1 MSDIRK
7 VLIVG
12 AGIGGLGAGAALA
25 NRGVE
30 VEIVEIKPEPNVYG
44 VGINQPANSLRALQ
58 ALGVLDAVCDVG
70 FEFDR
75 WTFHDAH
82 GNLVVDVPSKLGGDG
97 IPSNCGLTRRKL
109 HDILIGAAERA
120 GVRVTYGTTLTE
132 FDDHNG
138 AVEAQLS
145 DGREE
150 EFDLVV
156 AFDGINSPLRK
167 RLFGPDHEPVYSGY
181 GVWRVSVP
189 RPEHITYGALFQ
201 APGAK
206 AGHIP
211 LSQELMYLF
220 LVHPEPH
227 HARFDRS
234 QYVEML
240 RKRLAPF
247 EGVVGDIRENLKA
260 DDDVVYSPLSEVM
273 LPAPW
278 SKGRVLLCGDAAHA
292 CTPHITQGAAMALED
307 AVVLPQELLDSDA
320 PFADRLQA
328 FGERRYPRAKF
339 VQDVSRG
346 ILNAEMQINA
356 DNIEIAFAHMKE
368 ELPGQM
374 AGVDAF
380 LNQPA

>member
-44 VGINQPANSLRALQ
+44 VGINQPANSLRALN
-58 ALGVLDAVCDVG
+58 ALGVLDEVREVG
-70 FEFDR
+70 FEFDC
-75 WTFHDAH
+75 TKFHDH
-82 GNLVVDVPSKLGGDG
+82 CGNLVVSVDSKLGGDDV
-97 IPSNCGLTRRKL
+97 PANTGLTRRNL
-109 HDILIGAAERA
+109 HDILIGAAERSGA
-120 GVRVTYGTTLTE
+120 KTTYGTTVGDLH
-132 FDDHNG
+132 DDNG
-138 AVEAQLS
+138 GVEVTLS

-150 EFDLVV
+150 EYDLVV
-156 AFDGINSPLRK
+156 AFDGINSALRK
-167 RLFGPDHEPVYSGY
+167 RLFGDRYDPVYTGY
-181 GVWRVSVP
+181 GVWRVTVP
-189 RPEHITYGALFQ
+189 RPVDITYCALYQ
-201 APGAK
+201 SPGAK

-211 LSQELMYLF
+211 LSQELMYLL

-234 QYVEML
+234 QHVDML
-240 RKRLAPF
+240 RDRLAPF
-247 EGVVGDIRENLKA
+247 EGVIGDIRQNLK
-260 DDDVVYSPLSEVM
+260 DSDDVVYSPLSEVM

-278 SKGRVLLCGDAAHA
+278 FKGRVLLCGDAAHA

-307 AVVLPQELLDSDA
+307 AVVLPEELLA
-320 PFADRLQA
+320 AERPLEARLA
-328 FGERRYPRAKF
+328 SFGERRYPRAKF

-346 ILNAEMQINA
+346 ILNAEMQITA
-356 DNIEIAFAHMKE
+356 ENIQYAFAHMRE